1 MRPQVRPVSLFL
13 TCLADGFFPRTAI
26 ATVKVLERFG
36 CEVGFPRDQTC
47 CGQPQY
53 NNGFVAETRSIA
65 KHMIEC
71 FEEAATV
78 VTPSASCAAL
88 FREAY
93 PGLLDGTWRDRAEA
107 LAAKTF
113 EFTEFLV
120 HQLRVDLRSAG
131 ARWPGRATFHW
142 SCHNR
147 ALGLTDESARLL
159 EQIEGLEIVELADR
173 DECCG
178 FGGTFAVKFAPTSG
192 AMGRAK
198 LDRIR
203 ATGAPVVIGT
213 ESGCALHLS
222 GCAHRERTEVRF
234 VSLAEV
240 LAESLGLL
248 PPGEGR

>member
-1 MRPQVRPVSLFL
+1 MRPVSLFL
-13 TCLADGFFPRTAI
+13 TCLADGFYPRTAI
-26 ATVKVLERFG
+26 AAVKVLERFG
-36 CEVGFPRDQTC
+36 CAVSFPAEQTC

-53 NNGFVAETRSIA
+53 NNGFHDETRALA
-65 KHMIEC
+65 KRMIEC
-71 FEEAATV
+71 FEGATTV
-78 VTPSASCAAL
+78 VTPSASCAAI

-93 PGLLDGTWRDRAEA
+93 PALLEGTWRERAEA
-107 LAAKTF
+107 LARKTF

-120 HQLRVDLRSAG
+120 HELNVDLRAAG
-131 ARWPGRATFHW
+131 ARWPGQATFHW

-147 ALGLTDESARLL
+147 ALGLTDESARLM
-159 EQIEGLEIVELADR
+159 EQIEGLELVELEDR

-198 LDRIR
+198 ADRIR

-222 GCAHRERTEVRF
+222 GCCHREGVPVRF
-234 VSLAEV
+234 LSLAEV
-240 LAESLGLL
+240 LAESLDLL
-248 PPGEGR
+248 LAPEAR